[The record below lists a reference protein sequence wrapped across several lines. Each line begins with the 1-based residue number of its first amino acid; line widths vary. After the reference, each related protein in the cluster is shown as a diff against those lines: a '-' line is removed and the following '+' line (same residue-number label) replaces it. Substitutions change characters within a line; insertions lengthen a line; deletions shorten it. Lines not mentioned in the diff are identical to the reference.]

1 MASADAESISQDN
14 TSNKSN
20 KNTELITFDNVPWP
34 VRPSVGI
41 NYNFVV
47 LMYTVGS
54 IIAAFFYLLEKQV
67 LDPLL
72 VEQDISDNNNILQ
85 SNDNDIK
92 DTEIEGDEGG
102 DDINSWKEFA
112 RGMAGMYVIFVPFIP
127 CLIWSFVVRYYWLKE
142 TNNNSITRGKKDN

>member
-1 MASADAESISQDN
+1 MAMASAESISKDD

-20 KNTELITFDNVPWP
+20 NIELLSFDNVPWP

-47 LMYTVGS
+47 LMYTAGS

-67 LDPLL
+67 LDSLL
-72 VEQDISDNNNILQ
+72 VEEYSSDNNNNTL
-85 SNDNDIK
+85 SNDIK
-92 DTEIEGDEGG
+92 DSEIDGGEGG
-102 DDINSWKEFA
+102 EDTNPWKEFA

>member
-1 MASADAESISQDN
+1 MASVSQDN

-20 KNTELITFDNVPWP
+20 NKNTEITFDNVPWP

-54 IIAAFFYLLEKQV
+54 IIAVFFYLLEKQV

-72 VEQDISDNNNILQ
+72 VEHSSDNNNTLQ
-85 SNDNDIK
+85 SNDIK
-92 DTEIEGDEGG
+92 DSEIEGDEGG
-102 DDINSWKEFA
+102 EDANPWKEFA

-142 TNNNSITRGKKDN
+142 TNNNTTREKKDN

>member
-14 TSNKSN
+14 TSSKSN

-54 IIAAFFYLLEKQV
+54 IIAVFFYLLEKQV

-72 VEQDISDNNNILQ
+72 VEEDSSDNNDTLQ

>member
-1 MASADAESISQDN
+1 MASAESISISQDDA
-14 TSNKSN
+14 SNKSN
-20 KNTELITFDNVPWP
+20 TIELITFNNVPWP

-54 IIAAFFYLLEKQV
+54 IIAVFFYLLEKQV

-72 VEQDISDNNNILQ
+72 VEGSSSDNNNTLQ
-85 SNDNDIK
+85 SNDIK
-92 DTEIEGDEGG
+92 DSEIKGEEGG
-102 DDINSWKEFA
+102 EDANPWKEFA

>member
-1 MASADAESISQDN
+1 MASVSQDDA
-14 TSNKSN
+14 SNKSN
-20 KNTELITFDNVPWP
+20 NTELLTFDNVPWP

-47 LMYTVGS
+47 LIYTVGS

-72 VEQDISDNNNILQ
+72 EEDDTINNNDTL
-85 SNDNDIK
+85 SNDIK
-92 DTEIEGDEGG
+92 DSEIKGEEGG
-102 DDINSWKEFA
+102 EDANPWKEFA

-142 TNNNSITRGKKDN
+142 TDNNSITRGKKDN

>member
-1 MASADAESISQDN
+1 MAESISKDD

-20 KNTELITFDNVPWP
+20 ELITFDNVPWP

-72 VEQDISDNNNILQ
+72 EEGSSDNNNTLQ
-85 SNDNDIK
+85 SNDIK
-92 DTEIEGDEGG
+92 ESEIKGEEGG
-102 DDINSWKEFA
+102 EDTNPWKEFA
-112 RGMAGMYVIFVPFIP
+112 RGMAGMYVIFAPFIP

-142 TNNNSITRGKKDN
+142 TDNNTTRGKKDN

>member
-1 MASADAESISQDN
+1 MASVSQDD

-20 KNTELITFDNVPWP
+20 NILITFDNVPWP

-47 LMYTVGS
+47 LMYTAGS
-54 IIAAFFYLLEKQV
+54 IIAVFFYLLEKQV

-72 VEQDISDNNNILQ
+72 EEYSSDDNNNTL
-85 SNDNDIK
+85 SNDIK
-92 DTEIEGDEGG
+92 DSEIKEEGG
-102 DDINSWKEFA
+102 EDTNPWKEFA

>member
-1 MASADAESISQDN
+1 MASVSQDN

-20 KNTELITFDNVPWP
+20 NKNTEITFDNVPWP

-54 IIAAFFYLLEKQV
+54 IIAVFFYLLEKQV

-72 VEQDISDNNNILQ
+72 VEHSSDNNNTLQ
-85 SNDNDIK
+85 SNDIK
-92 DTEIEGDEGG
+92 DSEIEGEEGG
-102 DDINSWKEFA
+102 EDAANPWKEFA

-142 TNNNSITRGKKDN
+142 TNNNTTREKKDN

>member
-1 MASADAESISQDN
+1 MASAESISQVD
-14 TSNKSN
+14 TSSNKSN

-54 IIAAFFYLLEKQV
+54 IIAVFFYLLEKQV

-72 VEQDISDNNNILQ
+72 VEQDISDNNNTLQ

>member
-14 TSNKSN
+14 TSSKSN

-54 IIAAFFYLLEKQV
+54 IIAVFFYLLEKQV

-72 VEQDISDNNNILQ
+72 VEQDTSDNNNTLQ